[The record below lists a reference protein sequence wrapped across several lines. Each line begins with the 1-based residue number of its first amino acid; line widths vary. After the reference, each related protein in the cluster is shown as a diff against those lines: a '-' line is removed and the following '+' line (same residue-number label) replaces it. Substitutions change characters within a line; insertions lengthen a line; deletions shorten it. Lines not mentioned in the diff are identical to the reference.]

1 MSEFFDR
8 FARLFKNLN
17 LTVIIQRRLAAP
29 KYALR
34 AGSYVH
40 GRKAMFAGFNVYGYA
55 CVPPTPFLL
64 KDWERY
70 DVSRYVDPGCIS
82 PEEGRRSVAVEE
94 SDVKW
99 RTIAKDLDSLV
110 NDDSVDRAIFLFH
123 TRPYDTRWIVLPL
136 TERCMSTSHWTC
148 TSGASR

>member
-1 MSEFFDR
+1 
-8 FARLFKNLN
+8 
-17 LTVIIQRRLAAP
+17 
-29 KYALR
+29 
-34 AGSYVH
+34 
-40 GRKAMFAGFNVYGYA
+40 
-55 CVPPTPFLL
+55 LL

-110 NDDSVDRAIFLFH
+110 NDDSMDRAIFLFH
-123 TRPYDTRWIVLPL
+123 IRPYDTPL
-136 TERCMSTSHWTC
+136 DRAALDGKMYEHVALDVHVGSIAVGRFIERT
-148 TSGASR
+148 GAGDRRT